1 MLRYIYLF
9 DILNILHIIKIIVK
23 SLKKQKKKKH
33 LFSDQKCGL
42 LIEKVPIQPISF
54 NYFKVLDL

>member
-23 SLKKQKKKKH
+23 SLKKTQKKH